1 MTDRLDAMAAF
12 VAVCDAEGFSAAARR
27 LHVAPSVVTRLIA
40 GLEQHLGTMLL
51 QRTTRSVRP
60 TDAGERFLERARRI
74 LADIEDAEA
83 AAQAERTSPRGRLA
97 VSAPLLFGRM
107 HVAPL
112 LTRLLATH
120 RDLSAEL
127 VLSDRYVNLVE
138 EGMDLAIRIGTL
150 PDSGLIARRLGE
162 TRRIFVASPAYLAA
176 NGGPPRHPSEL
187 PNHDL
192 VSFAPLFAT
201 AEWRFVAPDGTEIRV
216 PAQARFASNN
226 GDAAIGHVLA
236 GGGITP
242 ALSYQVADHLRSGAL
257 VPVLADFAPPPS
269 PIQAVFPTTRL
280 LAGKVRAFLELAET
294 MARDWR
300 FA

>member
-1 MTDRLDAMAAF
+1 MTDRIDAMTAF

-27 LHVAPSVVTRLIA
+27 LHLAPSVVTRLIA

-74 LADIEDAEA
+74 LADIEEAEA
-83 AAQAERTSPRGRLA
+83 AAQAERASPRGRLA

-112 LTRLLATH
+112 LTRLLAMH

-150 PDSGLIARRLGE
+150 PDSGLIARRLGA
-162 TRRIFVASPAYLAA
+162 TRRIFVAGPAYLAA
-176 NGGPPRHPSEL
+176 NGGPPLHPSDL
-187 PNHDL
+187 SHYDL

-201 AEWRFVAPDGTEIRV
+201 AEWRFVAPGGAEIRV

-242 ALSYQVADHLRSGAL
+242 VLSYQVAEHLRAGTL
-257 VPVLADFAPPPS
+257 VQVLTDYAPPPS
-269 PIQAVFPTTRL
+269 PIQAVFPTTRFMP
-280 LAGKVRAFLELAET
+280 GKVRAFLDLAET
-294 MARDWR
+294 AGKEWA